1 MKLQKYCNCIFI
13 IIWFV
18 NHAYFSPTAALR
30 TFQLHGVADD
40 LNAHEPDSDRYSTT
54 TVGFKKEEEEKQ
66 LI

>member
-1 MKLQKYCNCIFI
+1 M
-13 IIWFV
+13 

-40 LNAHEPDSDRYSTT
+40 LNAHETDSDRYST